1 MAKTTKQ
8 VQKPGRPPQSELWF
22 ESKRDDGVLR
32 YAADWAKALKAHG
45 GYDYTTGKLTPMKK
59 VKGLEKFDFHCWF
72 AADSICAA
80 YEEGLIG
87 GANWVAQCF
96 ATKGDLEAFSY
107 ALSQQ
112 DMEWMHERHH
122 AAFYALGVNDD
133 YIASYLTVADYLDEH
148 VLPEMQ

>member
-1 MAKTTKQ
+1 MTKT
-8 VQKPGRPPQSELWF
+8 KPGRPPQSELWF
-22 ESKRDDGVLR
+22 ESKRKDGTLAN
-32 YAADWAKALKAHG
+32 AAEWAKALKMHG
-45 GYDYTTGKLTPMKK
+45 GYDYTTGKMTPIKK

-80 YEEGLIG
+80 YEEGLIDDDT
-87 GANWVAQCF
+87 WVNACF
-96 ATKGDLEAFSY
+96 ATKGDLRAFSY

-133 YIASYLTVADYLDEH
+133 YCASYLTVADYLDEH
-148 VLPEMQ
+148 VLADVE